1 MFQRTALPEVIPV
14 ESIITIHCYDYCRD
28 FSFAGEQH
36 DFWEMGFIDVGE
48 VCITADDKSYTL
60 GSGEA
65 FFHKPNEFHSIRA
78 NNVYSSV
85 IVITFVT
92 NSQYLFQLANQ
103 KTSFTSR
110 QKRIISEI
118 LKEAIETFADPLDII
133 NQRSL
138 IKRMNAPFGAEQ
150 MLKTYLEQLLIDVVR
165 LQTQSDERFSDAN
178 SEKRDEEQVVSQ
190 IIHVLEEN
198 IERNLSLDEISTC
211 VQYSK
216 SYIKTKFKKVTG
228 LGIHQMY
235 TQLKLSHSKKL
246 LSENKYS
253 MSEISEM
260 LGFSSV
266 HHFSKVF
273 KSHIGMPPSVYQRSV
288 RKRSLL

>member
-1 MFQRTALPEVIPV
+1 MFQRTILPEVIRV
-14 ESIITIHCYDYCRD
+14 ESIITIHCYDYCPD

-36 DFWEMGFIDVGE
+36 DFWEMVYVDAGK
-48 VCITADDKSYTL
+48 VCIVADNKSYTL

-65 FFHKPNEFHSIRA
+65 FFHKPNEFHSICA
-78 NNVYSSV
+78 NNVYASV
-85 IVITFVT
+85 IVITFET
-92 NSQYLFQLANQ
+92 NSVHLFQLVDQIINFSE
-103 KTSFTSR
+103 K

-118 LKEAIETFADPLDII
+118 LKEAVETFAEPLDIV

-138 IKRMNAPFGAEQ
+138 IKRTDAPFGAEQ
-150 MLKTYLEQLLIDVVR
+150 VLKTYLEQMLIDIVR
-165 LQTQSDERFSDAN
+165 MQTQSDEHFSNIDLGIQ
-178 SEKRDEEQVVSQ
+178 DEERIVSQ
-190 IIHVLEEN
+190 IIRVLEMN
-198 IERNLSLDEISTC
+198 IEKKLSLDEIATY

-228 LGIHQMY
+228 FTIHQMY
-235 TQLKLSHSKKL
+235 TKMKLSHSKKL
-246 LSENKYS
+246 LSENKYLI
-253 MSEISEM
+253 SEISEM

-288 RKRSLL
+288 RKKSLL